1 MSKSPWRKKPIS
13 AFEADMKKNDLNRIL
28 GRWGLTSL
36 GIGAIIGGGIFTL
49 TGIAAHDHAGP
60 ALALAFV
67 IAGIGCLFASL
78 CYAEFAAVLPVEGS
92 AYAYSYGTIGEI
104 FAWIIGWN
112 LILEYMMGATT
123 VAVSWSGYFGKL
135 LDLIHIHLPIW
146 MMMDYSTAK
155 ATVNEAMGISQLQDF
170 LLHLNPK
177 INFNLLADG
186 LVEKKEALKALNVD
200 NAKQV
205 GNLIATELSMAD
217 ISQLKEGAKSLSPEA
232 LQSADLAA
240 IKASLK
246 TSSPE
251 AFALVQETKN
261 LNSVIDIASGSNSA
275 ELAKHYSNIKLPGF
289 AFNVPAFLITWIVT
303 SILVKGIKEAART
316 NNIIVIVKVAV
327 VLFVIIAGAF
337 YVNTANWTPFIPEKF
352 VDFKGTSHFGFSGVL
367 TAATIVFFAYIGFDA
382 VSTQAGEAKN
392 PKRDVPFAIL
402 ASLIICTVLYIL
414 VSLVLT
420 GMVKYNELDLR
431 APVASAFDG
440 IGLNWAVYI
449 IVIAATAGLTSVM
462 LVMMLGQTR
471 IFLGMAKDGLLPKK
485 LFGYIH
491 PKFKTPSRSTIL
503 VGAIISIVAA
513 LSPITSL
520 SEMCSMG
527 TLLAFSMISIAVVVL
542 RVKEP
547 NLDRPFRTPG
557 LYIIGPLGAL
567 FNFGLMYFVR
577 PETWVAF
584 LIWTALG
591 VIVYFL
597 YSRNK
602 SHLNKHNFEKSITGI
617 DAIVNVSKDLTEDEE

>member
-13 AFEADMKKNDLNRIL
+13 AYQAEMKKSELNRVL

-60 ALALAFV
+60 ALALAFI

-78 CYAEFAAVLPVEGS
+78 CYAEFSAVLPVEGS
-92 AYAYSYGTIGEI
+92 AYAYSYGTVGEI

-135 LDLIHIHLPIW
+135 LDLVNVHLPIW
-146 MMMDYSTAK
+146 MMMDYTTAK
-155 ATVNEAMGISQLQDF
+155 ATVADAMGVTQIQEYLAQVKPGFNYALVKDALIEKKAALAQLGLKNSKEAIQYVQEQLPNINDIKAGLKSSKEAMA
-170 LLHLNPK
+170 LL
-177 INFNLLADG
+177 
-186 LVEKKEALKALNVD
+186 KEA
-200 NAKQV
+200 
-205 GNLIATELSMAD
+205 
-217 ISQLKEGAKSLSPEA
+217 KSPTVLV
-232 LQSADLAA
+232 DLA
-240 IKASLK
+240 
-246 TSSPE
+246 
-251 AFALVQETKN
+251 N
-261 LNSVIDIASGSNSA
+261 GNNMA
-275 ELAKHYSNIKLPGF
+275 ELGKHYSDTKLSGW
-289 AFNVPAFLITWIVT
+289 AFNLPAFLITWVVT
-303 SILVKGIKEAART
+303 SILVKGIKEAAKT

-337 YVNTANWTPFIPEKF
+337 YIKSANWTPFIP
-352 VDFKGTSHFGFSGVL
+352 DNYTDYKGDSHFGFSGVL

-392 PKRDVPFAIL
+392 PKKDVPFAII
-402 ASLIICTVLYIL
+402 ASLLICTLLYIL

-420 GMVKYNELDLR
+420 GMVKYSELDMR
-431 APVASAFDG
+431 APVASAFSG
-440 IGLNWAVYI
+440 VGLTWAVYI
-449 IVIAATAGLTSVM
+449 IVIAATAGLISVM

-471 IFLGMAKDGLLPKK
+471 IFLGMAKDGLLPRK
-485 LFGYIH
+485 LFGHIH
-491 PKFKTPSRSTIL
+491 PTWKTPARSTIL

-513 LSPITSL
+513 LTPINSV

-542 RVKEP
+542 RVKQP
-547 NLDRPFRTPG
+547 NLDRPFKTPA
-557 LYIIGPLGAL
+557 LFIVGPLGAL
-567 FNFGLMYFVR
+567 FNIGLMYFVR

-584 LIWTALG
+584 LVWSSLG
-591 VIVYFL
+591 VLVYFL
-597 YSRNK
+597 YSKRN
-602 SHLNKHNFEKSITGI
+602 SNLNDPNYLASLRGH
-617 DAIVNVSKDLTEDEE
+617 DAIVDVSESLNDEE